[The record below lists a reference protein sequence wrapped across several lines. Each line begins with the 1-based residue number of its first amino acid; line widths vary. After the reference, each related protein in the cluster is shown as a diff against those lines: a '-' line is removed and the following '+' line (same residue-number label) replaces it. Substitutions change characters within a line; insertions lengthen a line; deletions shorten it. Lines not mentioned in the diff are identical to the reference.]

1 MMAQPAMDRLK
12 PTHARTSKPT
22 PAPIIPIGCP
32 KPNTFFPLVSPEAA
46 GSAGVGAAGGN
57 SRRARS
63 PRSPAAHT
71 VLFAHAALARKH
83 GHRERD
89 ETAAAAAMRQRR
101 NGGEGAATAERCKR
115 EPCFLAPLVLPRR
128 TDHAQLPPSPAGTTT
143 APAVL
148 HRVFESFFTA
158 ARR

>member
-1 MMAQPAMDRLK
+1 MMAQPAQGPAKAHTHPHQQTHPSPHNPDRL
-12 PTHARTSKPT
+12 PQTRY
-22 PAPIIPIGCP
+22 I
-32 KPNTFFPLVSPEAA
+32 FPFSF
-46 GSAGVGAAGGN
+46 AGGGRIY
-57 SRRARS
+57 RRGGGRRQQQARKI
-63 PRSPAAHT
+63 PPHPAAHT

-89 ETAAAAAMRQRR
+89 ETAAAVRQRR
-101 NGGEGAATAERCKR
+101 NGGEGAATAERCMR

-128 TDHAQLPPSPAGTTT
+128 TDHVQLPPSPAGTTT